1 MVKVDKDNKETIYH
15 EKILYV
21 ESLTSLNRQIWD
33 FRINQMFNEEHNTV
47 WCLYYALTDDIRP
60 DIEEDVS
67 KLYKEYL
74 EKTNRLRAK
83 IKHPD
88 TLLHMKYVYED
99 RISMLKSKFNLLAH
113 NLCLKA
119 LNNHGLILAKKTY
132 SISVEKDQEK
142 RWVDDFR
149 GGEKNG

>member
-1 MVKVDKDNKETIYH
+1 MVRVDKDNKETFYH

-33 FRINQMFNEEHNTV
+33 FRINRMSDEEHNAV
-47 WCLYYALTDDIRP
+47 WCLFDALTDEIRP
-60 DIEEDVS
+60 DIEEDV
-67 KLYKEYL
+67 KTLHREYL
-74 EKTNRLRAK
+74 KKINELRAK
-83 IKHPD
+83 INNPD
-88 TLLHMKYVYED
+88 TLLTMKYNYED
-99 RISMLKSKFNLLAH
+99 RIAMLKSKFNRAVH

-149 GGEKNG
+149 GGEKDG